1 MDATL
6 SNVFLD
12 DTWFQRAS
20 AERRTALLGVGR
32 VRQFKDQQRVYR
44 FGDPPNGLYGLVSGD
59 VRLIGYPA
67 AGREL
72 LVLRLKPGGWFG
84 ELSTIDGGPRPQDA
98 VSFGPS
104 KVLHIPSRAFER
116 LSRADPEILA
126 DLARLVCQR
135 QRAAVLYAGMTVAL
149 PVKTRLSH
157 LLLAAIDA
165 KRQTGAPLERTASL
179 TQGEIAAMLGV
190 SRQTA
195 NKLLGELEQ
204 TGAVSRGY
212 GLITV
217 LNAPRLRNWSRSDRG
232 A

>member
-6 SNVFLD
+6 SNGFLD
-12 DTWFQRAS
+12 DPWFQRVS
-20 AERRTALLGVGR
+20 AERRTALLGAGR

-72 LVLRLKPGGWFG
+72 LVLRLEPGGWFG
-84 ELSTIDGGPRPQDA
+84 EVSTIDGGPRPQDA

-104 KVLHIPSRAFER
+104 KVLHIPSGAFER
-116 LSRADPEILA
+116 LGRADPEIFA

-135 QRAAVLYAGMTVAL
+135 QRAAVLYAGMTIAL
-149 PVKTRLSH
+149 PVKIRLSH

-165 KRQTGAPLERTASL
+165 KRQSGVPLERTASL

-195 NKLLGELEQ
+195 NKLLGELER

-217 LNAPRLRNWSRSDRG
+217 LNTARLRNLSKTDRG